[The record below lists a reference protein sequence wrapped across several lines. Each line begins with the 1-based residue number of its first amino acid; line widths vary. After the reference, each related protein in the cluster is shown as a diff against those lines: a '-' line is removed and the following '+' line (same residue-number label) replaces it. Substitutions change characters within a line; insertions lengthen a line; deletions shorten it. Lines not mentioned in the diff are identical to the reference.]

1 LEGTGGPGGWPTPG
15 CRCASC
21 GRVAAADHRRPIAIV
36 LDERVQLAPSEARR
50 PATRLDYLTEVTPD
64 GWAITGLDGGRLLVA
79 DPLPEEHLDGGALSA
94 RPPRALDSGESARP
108 PHIPDSG
115 GTASRISRSAPAEG
129 SRSGDARAEPFDLV
143 LIDLLDRPER
153 LGDLRRQGLVTERT
167 QVVAVRIDHRIPS
180 EAELDRRLA
189 YWGATAVPDGTV
201 LDTGEPAPAARPWPR
216 RTLLLGGSR
225 SGKSQEAE
233 LRLAGEPDVTYVATG
248 PSGGDDPSWLARIEA
263 HRERRPAH
271 WRTVETVRAADL
283 VHLLRTSTGTLLVD
297 GLGTW
302 IASVFDEH
310 AAWPGQDADR
320 GGPASG
326 RSPLD
331 RVGEQ
336 CDELVA
342 AWRQTTATVVAVS
355 DEVGMGVVP
364 ATASG
369 RLFRDALGR
378 LNQRLAAESDEV
390 ALVVAGRLLPL

>member
-1 LEGTGGPGGWPTPG
+1 M
-15 CRCASC
+15 
-21 GRVAAADHRRPIAIV
+21 
-36 LDERVQLAPSEARR
+36 
-50 PATRLDYLTEVTPD
+50 
-64 GWAITGLDGGRLLVA
+64 DGGR
-79 DPLPEEHLDGGALSA
+79 P
-94 RPPRALDSGESARP
+94 GEA
-108 PHIPDSG
+108 
-115 GTASRISRSAPAEG
+115 ASRIIGSAASEG
-129 SRSGDARAEPFDLV
+129 SGPRDARAEPFDLV

-153 LGDLRRQGLVTERT
+153 LGDLRRRGLVTERT
-167 QVVAVRIDHRIPS
+167 QVVAVRLDHRIPS

-201 LDTGEPAPAARPWPR
+201 LDTGDPAPAPAPRPR

-248 PSGGDDPSWLARIEA
+248 PSGGDDASWLARVKA
-263 HRERRPAH
+263 HRERRPVH

-283 VHLLRTSTGTLLVD
+283 VDLLRTFTGTLLVD

-310 AAWPGQDADR
+310 AAWPGQDPDR
-320 GGPASG
+320 GEPAPG
-326 RSPLD
+326 RGPLD

-336 CDELVA
+336 CEELVE
-342 AWRQTTATVVAVS
+342 AWRRTTATVVAVS

-369 RLFRDALGR
+369 RLFRDALGS
-378 LNQRLAAESDEV
+378 LNQRLAAESEEV
-390 ALVVAGRLLPL
+390 ALVVAGRLLHL